1 MAPSVFI
8 VLFWRLSVQLLYP
21 YGYMDCSLQ
30 DALANDNLI
39 WSMGDRDRK
48 EGQLLMLMRKSFR
61 TTTMLVLMI
70 ELMAML
76 EAALNFPLDLAARL

>member
-30 DALANDNLI
+30 EALGNENLI
-39 WSMGDRDRK
+39 WSKGDRI
-48 EGQLLMLMRKSFR
+48 EVQLLMLMRDSFR
-61 TTTMLVLMI
+61 TTIVLVMMMEMLAWLD
-70 ELMAML
+70 
-76 EAALNFPLDLAARL
+76 AALNLPMALAARL

>member
-39 WSMGDRDRK
+39 WSMGDRM
-48 EGQLLMLMRKSFR
+48 EVQLLKLMRKSFR
-61 TTTMLVLMI
+61 TTTMLVLMM

-76 EAALNFPLDLAARL
+76 EAALNFPLDLAARI